1 MVVIVRYAEIGL
13 KGQNRPFFE
22 KKLVSN
28 IKDCLNRN
36 NILFREVKRKTGR
49 ILIDTKEECK
59 ALSKVFGISSFS
71 EAIEMEYNIDEIC
84 KKALSFYK
92 KGTFRISAN
101 CISKCD
107 LSSQEI
113 NQVVGQYI
121 VDKTNAKVS
130 LKNPDINIEIEIIN
144 SNAYFFTSREKGPG
158 GLPVGTQGLVAVLLE
173 DEKSIDAAIMMLKRG
188 CSIVFIKTKSQ
199 ISLERIKD
207 YITRIR
213 VLDDIPDNATAI
225 VLSETIT
232 NMTKRDFNRP
242 ILRPLIGKW
251 QE

>member
-1 MVVIVRYAEIGL
+1 M
-13 KGQNRPFFE
+13 
-22 KKLVSN
+22 
-28 IKDCLNRN
+28 
-36 NILFREVKRKTGR
+36 
-49 ILIDTKEECK
+49 
-59 ALSKVFGISSFS
+59 
-71 EAIEMEYNIDEIC
+71 
-84 KKALSFYK
+84 
-92 KGTFRISAN
+92 
-101 CISKCD
+101 
-107 LSSQEI
+107 
-113 NQVVGQYI
+113 
-121 VDKTNAKVS
+121 
-130 LKNPDINIEIEIIN
+130 
-144 SNAYFFTSREKGPG
+144 
-158 GLPVGTQGLVAVLLE
+158 GTQGLVAVLLE

-213 VLDDIPDNATAI
+213 VLDYIPDNATAI